1 MKHTHK
7 AAGSDM
13 TRSGDGDVS
22 NDVGGRHV
30 VPEAAYF
37 LGMDGVWT
45 MDLDGSFD
53 MIYLAYY
60 LHLVDGMLG

>member
-37 LGMDGVWT
+37 LGMDGV
-45 MDLDGSFD
+45 
-53 MIYLAYY
+53 
-60 LHLVDGMLG
+60 